1 MSTGKERPFEK
12 EKEEE
17 EKISSKVLSF
27 YLIWSVIISLSVI
40 VIGVITYL
48 ATDSTGYLTV
58 PVDILLKSYGPNTA
72 VFPHYL
78 GTITYGVLK
87 FKSFAII
94 QLGVLLLILSPF
106 GRIFIQV
113 LIYARERDRKFM
125 VIAATVFA
133 VLLFSLYLSRYI
145 H

>member
-1 MSTGKERPFEK
+1 
-12 EKEEE
+12 
-17 EKISSKVLSF
+17 
-27 YLIWSVIISLSVI
+27 
-40 VIGVITYL
+40 
-48 ATDSTGYLTV
+48 
-58 PVDILLKSYGPNTA
+58 
-72 VFPHYL
+72 

-133 VLLFSLYLSRYI
+133 VLLFSLYLSKYI